1 MKKPFKIILIILFSL
16 GLLILFIGIAANSI
30 LKSKLENYI
39 AEDLP
44 QTINCSY
51 SNISVNVFNGAAS
64 LENPSITF
72 QNADDHKKYSS
83 IHLEEIEFSGVSIWR
98 YLFKNE
104 IHIGKLNIKKPEWTY
119 FKNKKNAPEDS
130 IPNKASSIGN
140 PIFINVL
147 EIDKSKITIYDAE
160 KDSTELFAKNLA
172 LRIDKIQVDNKTLSK
187 KIPFDYDKISASG
200 DSLFLKPNNFDNL
213 AMGTFSLDNGNAVL
227 KNITYKTK
235 YSKSQLSKIIAVERD
250 HYDLKLESV
259 TLNQM
264 DFGQVKDEFFFKSK
278 EINLNKPALLI
289 FRDKLIADDLSIKPL
304 YSKMLRDLSI
314 RLTVDSLKINNGYIE
329 YEEKVKEENSG
340 GAVKFKNLDAR
351 IANASNTYKSPVK
364 TEIKIRALFME
375 QAPITLQWNFD
386 VQNQTDNFIFK
397 GEVGTLE
404 AERMNQFTEPN
415 LKVRLQGVANQTYFT
430 TDGNNDTSRTDLKIK
445 FSDFKVSI
453 LQKDEEKKNKFL
465 SAVVNIFIS
474 KNSDKN
480 EDEFNEASAEA
491 TRNKTKSIFNFL
503 WIGLK
508 NALQKTMT

>member
-1 MKKPFKIILIILFSL
+1 M
-16 GLLILFIGIAANSI
+16 GLLILLAGIAANSI

-44 QTINCSY
+44 QTISCSY
-51 SNISVNVFNGAAS
+51 TNISVNVFNGVAT
-64 LENPSITF
+64 LENPLITF
-72 QNADDHKKYSS
+72 QNADNQKKYSS
-83 IHLEEIEFSGVSIWR
+83 IQLEGIQFSGVSLWQ

-104 IHIGKLNIKKPEWTY
+104 IHIGKINFKKPEWTY
-119 FKNKKNAPEDS
+119 FKNKKSISKDT
-130 IPNKASSIGN
+130 IPNKSPSIGN
-140 PIFINVL
+140 PIFIDVL
-147 EIDKSKITIYDAE
+147 KVEKSQITIYDAE
-160 KDSTELFAKNLA
+160 RDSTELFAKNLA
-172 LRIDKIQVDNKTLSK
+172 LSLENIQVDNRTLSK
-187 KIPFDYDKISASG
+187 KIPFEYDKISASG
-200 DSLFLKPNNFDNL
+200 DSLFLKANAYDNL
-213 AMGTFSLDNGNAVL
+213 AVGIFSLDNGNANF

-235 YSKSQLSKIIAVERD
+235 YSKAQLSKIIAVERD
-250 HYDLKLESV
+250 HYNLKLESV
-259 TLNQM
+259 SLNQL
-264 DFGQVKDEFFFKSK
+264 DFGQVEDQFFFISK
-278 EINLNKPALLI
+278 EINLDRPTLFI
-289 FRDKLIADDLSIKPL
+289 FRDKLVNDDPTIKPL

-340 GAVKFKNLDAR
+340 GAVKFKNLDAQ
-351 IANASNTYKSPVK
+351 IANVSNTYKSPVK
-364 TEIKIRALFME
+364 TEINITALFME
-375 QAPITLQWNFD
+375 QAPISVQWNFD
-386 VQNQTDNFIFK
+386 VQNKADKFIFK

-415 LKVRLQGVANQTYFT
+415 LKVRLEGKANHTYFT